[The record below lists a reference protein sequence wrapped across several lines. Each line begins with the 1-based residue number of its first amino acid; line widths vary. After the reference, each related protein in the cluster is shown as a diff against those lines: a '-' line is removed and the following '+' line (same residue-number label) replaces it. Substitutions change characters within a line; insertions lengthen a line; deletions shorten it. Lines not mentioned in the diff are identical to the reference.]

1 MGKLNLE
8 SKKQDEREREILEC
22 GERLLEEGRDIKLP
36 LGYEGISIIDELEAI
51 DDDDLA
57 LIEAARSEAEDIA
70 GMSKYSVP
78 SRLPLE
84 IIEPPQDFTVE
95 NLSSSNNFVFQE
107 FDEIEDEPQQEDSEL
122 QLEFERLAKALE
134 DFF

>member
-1 MGKLNLE
+1 MGKLKLE
-8 SKKQDEREREILEC
+8 AKRQDEREREILEC
-22 GERLLEEGRDIKLP
+22 GERMLDEASDITLP
-36 LGYEGISIIDELEAI
+36 LGYEAISIIDELEAI

-57 LIEAARSEAEDIA
+57 LIEAARSEAEDVA
-70 GMSKYSVP
+70 GMIKHSAP

-95 NLSSSNNFVFQE
+95 NLSSSNDFVFQE
-107 FDEIEDEPQQEDSEL
+107 FDEIEDEPQREDSEL